1 MFGAGRAGYG
11 ASMNADRILKLISRG
26 TTRGQTGRR
35 RGSNRPRGEGQGLI
49 ATVRRL
55 TGRG

>member
-1 MFGAGRAGYG
+1 
-11 ASMNADRILKLISRG
+11 MNADRFLKLLSRG
-26 TTRGQTGRR
+26 STRGQAGRR

-55 TGRG
+55 FGRG

>member
-1 MFGAGRAGYG
+1 
-11 ASMNADRILKLISRG
+11 MNADRIMKLLSRG
-26 TTRGQTGRR
+26 STRGNPGRR

>member
-1 MFGAGRAGYG
+1 V
-11 ASMNADRILKLISRG
+11 NADRILRVLARG
-26 TTRGQTGRR
+26 NTRGNPGRR

-55 TGRG
+55 IGRR